1 MTKPVQTQDN
11 LQSDR
16 SVIELPSAT
25 RFVPQNTNEKILF
38 TALTL
43 IAESGSTGFSLNAIA
58 RRGKF
63 SKGSIFFHFKNLEEI
78 CLGCY
83 DLIRKFMRP
92 TLQSQGCKDIQD
104 FLEKFGAESFA
115 RTSNQHYFSMIY
127 FFAGLAM
134 NNPKFRVLQREL
146 TQEYLGLMGSAF
158 KALAQ
163 VPVSDERIIELVSF
177 MAIVLDGIAS
187 HRIMFDDPQRM
198 TKVWQL
204 VVATIAKEL
213 GAGPAPESD
222 TGDTTGAAPLS
233 GLPRSRGRVRRS

>member
-1 MTKPVQTQDN
+1 
-11 LQSDR
+11 
-16 SVIELPSAT
+16 
-25 RFVPQNTNEKILF
+25 
-38 TALTL
+38 
-43 IAESGSTGFSLNAIA
+43 
-58 RRGKF
+58 
-63 SKGSIFFHFKNLEEI
+63 
-78 CLGCY
+78 
-83 DLIRKFMRP
+83 MRP

-198 TKVWQL
+198 TTKVWQL
-204 VVATIAKEL
+204 VVATIRRSWAR
-213 GAGPAPESD
+213 AP
-222 TGDTTGAAPLS
+222 
-233 GLPRSRGRVRRS
+233 PRSRVRATRQERRHSADCREAEGEYVVADLVAAAADAAAGGGGSFTPIRTKSPSQD